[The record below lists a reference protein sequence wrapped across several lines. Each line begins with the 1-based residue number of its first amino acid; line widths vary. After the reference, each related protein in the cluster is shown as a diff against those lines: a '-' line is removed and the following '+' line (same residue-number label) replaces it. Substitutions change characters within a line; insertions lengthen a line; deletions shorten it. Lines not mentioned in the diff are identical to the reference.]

1 MTRQIQRTSHA
12 TAAQVCYSPALLF
25 IDPGPRVSKPK
36 LFSTHVLFEEPRK
49 KLAEHFNVEYWQG
62 EERPPRAEVLK
73 RASGV
78 DALVCLLTEKIDR
91 ELLLAAGPNLRI
103 VANVAVG
110 FDNIDVPACTER
122 HVAVT
127 NTPGVL
133 DETTADFAWTLLMA
147 VARRLVEGDRMAR
160 SGAWT
165 KWNLDQLCG
174 TDVWGKTLGII
185 GLGRIGRAVARRAS
199 GFRMRV
205 IYNSSKRAPAEIEKE
220 LNAEYLPRDSVFEQA
235 DFLSLHV
242 PLNDATRGLVGP
254 AELARMK
261 KTAFLIN
268 TTRGPVVQ
276 ELALI
281 AALER
286 GELAG
291 AGLDVF
297 EREPLIPDGL
307 RRDNVVL
314 APHLGSASV
323 ETRTRMALIAVEN
336 AIALFEGKLPPTI
349 LNPEALRSN

>member
-1 MTRQIQRTSHA
+1 M
-12 TAAQVCYSPALLF
+12 
-25 IDPGPRVSKPK
+25 SKPK
-36 LFSTHVLFEEPRK
+36 LFSTHILFEEPRK
-49 KLAEHFNVEYWQG
+49 KLAEYFEVEYWTG
-62 EERPPRAEVLK
+62 EERPPRAEVLQ
-73 RASGV
+73 RVSGK
-78 DALVCLLTEKIDR
+78 DAIICLLTEKIDR
-91 ELLLAAGPNLRI
+91 ELLDAAGPNLRI

-110 FDNIDVPACTER
+110 FDNIDVPVCTER
-122 HVAVT
+122 NVAVT

-165 KWNLDQLCG
+165 RWNLDQLCG

-199 GFRMRV
+199 GFRMRI
-205 IYNSSKRAPAEIEKE
+205 IYNSTTRAPAEIENE
-220 LNAEYLPRDSVFEQA
+220 LHAEYMSRDAVFEQA

-242 PLNDATRGLVGP
+242 PLNAATRGLVGP

-261 KTAFLIN
+261 RTAFLIN

-276 ELALI
+276 ETALI
-281 AALER
+281 DALER
-286 GELAG
+286 GLIAG
-291 AGLDVF
+291 AALDVF

-336 AIALFEGKLPPTI
+336 AIAFFAGKRPPTI
-349 LNPEALRSN
+349 LNPEALRQN

>member
-1 MTRQIQRTSHA
+1 
-12 TAAQVCYSPALLF
+12 
-25 IDPGPRVSKPK
+25 VSKPK
-36 LFSTHVLFEEPRK
+36 LFSTHVLFEEPRN
-49 KLAEHFNVEYWQG
+49 KLAVHFDVEYWTG
-62 EERPPRAEVLK
+62 EERPPRADFLK
-73 RASGV
+73 RVSGK

-91 ELLLAAGPNLRI
+91 EMLDAAGPNLRI

-122 HVAVT
+122 KVAVT

-133 DETTADFAWTLLMA
+133 DETTADFAWALLMA

-199 GFRMRV
+199 GFRMRI
-205 IYNSSKRAPAEIEKE
+205 IYNSTTRAAVEIEKE
-220 LNAEYLPRDSVFEQA
+220 LNAEYVSRDAVFEQA
-235 DFLSLHV
+235 DFVSLHV
-242 PLNDATRGLVGP
+242 PLNAATRGLVGP
-254 AELARMK
+254 AELAKMKRM
-261 KTAFLIN
+261 AFLIN

-276 ELALI
+276 EAALI
-281 AALER
+281 DALER
-286 GELAG
+286 GLIAG
-291 AGLDVF
+291 AALDVF

-336 AIALFEGKLPPTI
+336 AIAFFAGKRPPAI
-349 LNPEALRSN
+349 LNPEALRQD

>member
-1 MTRQIQRTSHA
+1 
-12 TAAQVCYSPALLF
+12 
-25 IDPGPRVSKPK
+25 VSKPK
-36 LFSTHVLFEEPRK
+36 LFSTHVLFEGPRK
-49 KLAEHFNVEYWQG
+49 KLAQYFDVEYWTG
-62 EERPPRAEVLK
+62 EDRPPRAEVLQ
-73 RASGV
+73 RISGK
-78 DALVCLLTEKIDR
+78 DALICLLTEKVDR
-91 ELLLAAGPNLRI
+91 ELLDAAGPSLRI

-110 FDNIDVPACTER
+110 FDNIDVSACTER
-122 HVAVT
+122 NVAVT

-133 DETTADFAWTLLMA
+133 DETTADFAWALLMA

-199 GFRMRV
+199 GFRMRI
-205 IYNSSKRAPAEIEKE
+205 IYNSTTRAPLEIEKE
-220 LNAEYLPRDSVFEQA
+220 LNAEYMSRDAVFEQA
-235 DFLSLHV
+235 DFVSLHV
-242 PLNDATRGLVGP
+242 PLNAATRGLVGP

-261 KTAFLIN
+261 RTAFLIN

-276 ELALI
+276 EAGLI
-281 AALER
+281 EALER
-286 GELAG
+286 GLIAG
-291 AGLDVF
+291 AALDVF

-323 ETRTRMALIAVEN
+323 ETRTRMAMIAVEN
-336 AIALFEGKLPPTI
+336 AIALFSGKRPPTI
-349 LNPEALRSN
+349 LNPEAQRPN

>member
-1 MTRQIQRTSHA
+1 MN
-12 TAAQVCYSPALLF
+12 
-25 IDPGPRVSKPK
+25 KPK
-36 LFSTHVLFEEPRK
+36 LFSTHVLFEEPRE
-49 KLAEHFNVEYWQG
+49 KLAERFNVEYWTG
-62 EERPPRAEVLK
+62 EERPPRAEVLQ
-73 RASGV
+73 RVSGK
-78 DALVCLLTEKIDR
+78 DALICLLTEKVDR
-91 ELLLAAGPNLRI
+91 ELLDVAGPNLRI

-122 HVAVT
+122 NVAVT

-147 VARRLVEGDRMAR
+147 VARRLVEADRMAR

-174 TDVWGKTLGII
+174 TDIWGKTLGII

-199 GFRMRV
+199 GFRMR
-205 IYNSSKRAPAEIEKE
+205 ILYNSTSRAALEIEKE
-220 LNAEYLPRDSVFEQA
+220 LNAEYVSRDAVFQQA
-235 DFLSLHV
+235 DFVSLHV
-242 PLNDATRGLVGP
+242 PLNADTRGLVGP
-254 AELARMK
+254 AELAEMK
-261 KTAFLIN
+261 RTAFLIN

-276 ELALI
+276 EAALVE
-281 AALER
+281 ALER
-286 GELAG
+286 GLIAG
-291 AGLDVF
+291 AALDVF

-336 AIALFEGKLPPTI
+336 AIAFFDGKRPPTI
-349 LNPEALRSN
+349 LNPEALRQN

>member
-1 MTRQIQRTSHA
+1 
-12 TAAQVCYSPALLF
+12 VN
-25 IDPGPRVSKPK
+25 KPK

-49 KLAEHFNVEYWQG
+49 KLAERFNVEYWTG
-62 EERPPRAEVLK
+62 EERPPRAEVLQ
-73 RASGV
+73 RVSGK
-78 DALVCLLTEKIDR
+78 DALICLLTEKVDR
-91 ELLLAAGPNLRI
+91 ELLDTAGPNLRI

-122 HVAVT
+122 NVAVT

-174 TDVWGKTLGII
+174 TDIWGKTLGII

-199 GFRMRV
+199 GFRMR
-205 IYNSSKRAPAEIEKE
+205 ILYNSTSRAALEIEKE
-220 LNAEYLPRDSVFEQA
+220 LNAEYVSRDAVFQQA
-235 DFLSLHV
+235 DFVSLHV
-242 PLNDATRGLVGP
+242 PLNADTRGLVGP
-254 AELARMK
+254 AELAEMK
-261 KTAFLIN
+261 RTAFLIN

-276 ELALI
+276 EAALVE
-281 AALER
+281 ALER
-286 GELAG
+286 GIIAG
-291 AGLDVF
+291 AALDVF
-297 EREPLIPDGL
+297 EREPVIPDGL

-336 AIALFEGKLPPTI
+336 AIAFFDGKRPQTI
-349 LNPEALRSN
+349 LNPEALRQN

>member
-1 MTRQIQRTSHA
+1 
-12 TAAQVCYSPALLF
+12 
-25 IDPGPRVSKPK
+25 VSKPK

-49 KLAEHFNVEYWQG
+49 LLAEHFDVEYWTE
-62 EERPPRAEVLK
+62 EERPPRAEVL
-73 RASGV
+73 RRVSGK
-78 DALVCLLTEKIDR
+78 DALICLLTEKVDR
-91 ELLLAAGPNLRI
+91 ELLDAAGPNLRI

-122 HVAVT
+122 NVAVT

-199 GFRMRV
+199 GFRMRI
-205 IYNSSKRAPAEIEKE
+205 IYNSTTRAPVEIEKE
-220 LNAEYLPRDSVFEQA
+220 LNAEFVSRDAVFEQA
-235 DFLSLHV
+235 DFISLHV
-242 PLNDATRGLVGP
+242 PLNAATRGLVGP
-254 AELARMK
+254 AELAKMK
-261 KTAFLIN
+261 RTAFLIN

-276 ELALI
+276 EAALI
-281 AALER
+281 DALER
-286 GELAG
+286 GLIAG
-291 AGLDVF
+291 AALDVF

-323 ETRTRMALIAVEN
+323 ETRTRMAMIAAEN
-336 AIALFEGKLPPTI
+336 AIAFFDGKRPPTI
-349 LNPEALRSN
+349 LNPEALRQN